1 MRKSCSQKHV
11 QLMQVFTKLKSET
24 WQTKDMWSLY
34 PDNVRNVAN
43 ISVRLSNKIP
53 QGRYLAKDQIKKD
66 LLLRIT
72 RYCVSYTRYW
82 FRQNN
87 LSFENIAIDE
97 SRVND
102 LPVHGDNVIKIH
114 PTDNSK
120 STAYDINPNKET
132 NDEETKGYFF

>member
-1 MRKSCSQKHV
+1 M
-11 QLMQVFTKLKSET
+11 
-24 WQTKDMWSLY
+24 
-34 PDNVRNVAN
+34 
-43 ISVRLSNKIP
+43 
-53 QGRYLAKDQIKKD
+53 
-66 LLLRIT
+66 
-72 RYCVSYTRYW
+72 
-82 FRQNN
+82 
-87 LSFENIAIDE
+87 SFENIAIDE